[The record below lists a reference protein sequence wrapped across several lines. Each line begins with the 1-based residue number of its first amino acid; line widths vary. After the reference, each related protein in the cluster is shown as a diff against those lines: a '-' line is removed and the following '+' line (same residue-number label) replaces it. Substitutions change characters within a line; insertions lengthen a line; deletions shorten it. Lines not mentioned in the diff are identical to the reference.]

1 MKLIYNSGHRWD
13 WRYVPCKISFGAAIH
28 VFPSSSRGKG
38 TETIIQRHVWFP
50 PDDPSSV
57 GGWTNILLYISFG
70 LLSVK
75 ACTVLMHSAGLFFY

>member
-1 MKLIYNSGHRWD
+1 MYLVKSPL
-13 WRYVPCKISFGAAIH
+13 VPPYMSFLL
-28 VFPSSSRGKG
+28 VVEEKG

-57 GGWTNILLYISFG
+57 GGWTNILIYISFG

-75 ACTVLMHSAGLFFY
+75 ACTVCMRLI